1 MKQKRTNI
9 GIRFV
14 SMLLCAIMIL
24 GAAPAYAA
32 EPADSIV
39 GYDFSSVDP
48 LDAYDQYEKQ
58 VATGDEGVLEKD
70 TEYVL
75 ASKHNQI
82 STTNP
87 LPINFYRYGAFIN
100 VENPE
105 QHYMFYNLTYSG
117 DGKIPQNVLTIY
129 ADTEV
134 SFRVTELGGDTIV
147 TNSGVTSVGETDVAY
162 YKKSV
167 VDGHYVYY
175 IELVPDTT
183 GYSTHI
189 VTFSTTSTT
198 TQPHYSFWF
207 GCPLVE
213 RKTVNSSTFTI
224 SVRKTSTSSST
235 LSVSATGSIPS
246 TRAWVEKVTIQRTS
260 ASGATYISSASMRVT
275 MPGDTSPAATKV
287 VSSSMDFLDYPTS
300 ASASLAKGTYKL
312 QLVNVRWKT
321 SASTSATYMFQG
333 RMVITYLDAFGD

>member
-32 EPADSIV
+32 EPADSVV

-48 LDAYDQYEKQ
+48 LDAYDQYTKKES
-58 VATGDEGVLEKD
+58 TGDESAALQVGTK
-70 TEYVL
+70 YVH
-75 ASKHNQI
+75 AAKHNQI
-82 STTNP
+82 NTANP
-87 LPINFYRYGAFIN
+87 LPINYYRYGAFLRSTS
-100 VENPE
+100 EM
-105 QHYMFYNLTYSG
+105 QHYMFYNMNYSG

-129 ADTEV
+129 ADPEV
-134 SFRVTELGGDTIV
+134 NFIVKGEGSDAIIASNTGYDSNNVTH
-147 TNSGVTSVGETDVAY
+147 
-162 YKKSV
+162 YKKSTI
-167 VDGHYVYY
+167 DGHSVYF
-175 IELVPDTT
+175 IQFVPKAT
-183 GYSTHI
+183 GESTHV

-224 SVRKTSTSSST
+224 SVRKSNTSSST

-246 TRAWVEKVTIQRTS
+246 ARAWVEKVTIQRTS
-260 ASGATYISSASMRVT
+260 ASGATYISSANMRVT
-275 MPGDTSPAATKV
+275 MPGDSSPAPSKL
-287 VSSSMDFLDYPTS
+287 VSSSMDFFDYPSS

-312 QLVNVRWKT
+312 QLVNVKWKASG
-321 SASTSATYMFQG
+321 SASATYMFQG

>member
-32 EPADSIV
+32 EPADSVV

-48 LDAYDQYEKQ
+48 LDAYDQYDKN
-58 VATGDEGVLEKD
+58 VSTGEESDALPEG
-70 TEYVL
+70 TEYVH
-75 ASKHNQI
+75 AAKHNQI

-87 LPINFYRYGAFIN
+87 LPINFYRYGAFLRSAD
-100 VENPE
+100 ER
-105 QHYMFYNLTYSG
+105 QRFTFYNMNYSG

-129 ADTEV
+129 ADPEV
-134 SFRVTELGGDTIV
+134 EFDVYDVYGNEVASSSGYDTTKV
-147 TNSGVTSVGETDVAY
+147 SY
-162 YKKSV
+162 YKKSTI
-167 VDGHYVYY
+167 DGHSVYF
-175 IELVPDTT
+175 IQFVPKAT
-183 GYSTHI
+183 GESTHV

-224 SVRKTSTSSST
+224 SVRKSNTSSST

-246 TRAWVEKVTIQRTS
+246 ARAWVEKVTIQQTS
-260 ASGATYISSASMRVT
+260 VSGATYISSASMRVT
-275 MPGDTSPAATKV
+275 MPGDSSPAGTKV
-287 VSSSMDFLDYPTS
+287 VSSSMDFFDYPTS

-312 QLVNVRWKT
+312 QLVNVKWKT

>member
-24 GAAPAYAA
+24 GAVPAYAA
-32 EPADSIV
+32 EPADSVV

-58 VATGDEGVLEKD
+58 VATGDESFLEED

-100 VENPE
+100 EENSE
-105 QHYMFYNLTYSG
+105 QHYMFYNQNYSG

-129 ADTEV
+129 ADPEV
-134 SFRVTELGGDTIV
+134 EFIVRVKGSTTIIASNTGYDSNKV
-147 TNSGVTSVGETDVAY
+147 SY
-162 YKKSV
+162 YKKSTI
-167 VDGHYVYY
+167 DGHSVYY
-175 IELVPDTT
+175 IQFVPLPT
-183 GYSTHI
+183 GESTQF

-224 SVRKTSTSSST
+224 SVRKSNTSSSA

-246 TRAWVEKVTIQRTS
+246 ARAWVEKVTIQRTS
-260 ASGATYISSASMRVT
+260 ASGATNISSASMRVT

-287 VSSSMDFLDYPTS
+287 VSSSMDFFDYPTS